1 MNYSFKKKLAQI
13 LSLLSFS
20 SAIFFVFMLNDNEFL
35 KTSNTND
42 KDHGAVFV
50 IRDSVPAYQRFFT
63 AYFIKDYLS
72 KYYDAVVYECQESQ
86 QGAPKRTMIQL
97 QELLKKYE
105 KVDILI
111 MAHTNQ
117 YQKWLTTI
125 SPKLRSR
132 IRLVYNSG
140 CTNALQYKEWLG
152 LGISAYV
159 GHKGK
164 ISLSPFFFI
173 SFLRKW
179 VNGKTL
185 QYAVNSANSLLPI
198 QIAYFDHIVPNDQ
211 NICFVHQTKAYM
223 YGHGTTKI
231 DL

>member
-1 MNYSFKKKLAQI
+1 MTQLFKKKLALI
-13 LSLLSFS
+13 LTLGSFS
-20 SAIFFVFMLNDNEFL
+20 SAIIFVFILNDGEYL
-35 KTSNTND
+35 KLSNT
-42 KDHGAVFV
+42 KEKEHGAVFV

-63 AYFIKDYLS
+63 AYFIKDYLGR
-72 KYYDAVVYECQESQ
+72 YYDDVVYECQESQ
-86 QGAPKRTMIQL
+86 EGAPKHTMNRL

-117 YQKWLTTI
+117 YQLWLTNI

-140 CTNALQYKEWLG
+140 CTNAHQYKEWLG
-152 LGISAYV
+152 LGISVYV
-159 GHKGK
+159 GHKGRV
-164 ISLSPFFFI
+164 SLSPFFFI

-179 VNGKTL
+179 VNGKPL

-198 QIAYFDHIVPNDQ
+198 QIAYFDHIVPKQYDV
-211 NICFVHQTKAYM
+211 CFVNQTRAYM
-223 YGHGTTKI
+223 YGQGTAKI